1 MNLSLHIP
9 LPLPLQF
16 SLLTSWYT
24 YIIDQL
30 IFFCCVCFQ
39 FHNTTYGGAVKGWIR
54 KPFSFLGSCVPG
66 IMNPHAKAV
75 QRWNKFFVIS
85 CLVSIFIDP
94 LFFFLLSVQEV
105 PFFLYV
111 QFFDGT

>member
-9 LPLPLQF
+9 LSLPLPF
-16 SLLTSWYT
+16 SLLTSWYA

-30 IFFCCVCFQ
+30 IFCFQ
-39 FHNTTYGGAVKGWIR
+39 FHNTTFGGAVKGWIR

-85 CLVSIFIDP
+85 CLVAIFIDP
-94 LFFFLLSVQEV
+94 LIFFLLSVQEV
-105 PFFLYV
+105 PFFPSV